1 MLSSPKWSVIFQPL
15 KTTWTIA
22 SFISQKIF
30 GISTEYKTVAGSV
43 LASQKIGKLLSLQ
56 IRIPIIWSIFYK
68 LLLRVCTF
76 WRFFFFSELE
86 LLMSENVLG
95 LNVTPPSSTPGAAF
109 RAKCENISLCDLPR
123 CTKKLLVYSFI
134 TSFFFFF
141 SLCIFNNLV
150 SDQKTSVFLEREK
163 LSLKKLFQIKSS
175 DSFSLK

>member
-1 MLSSPKWSVIFQPL
+1 MSHKLEDLLEEVNYSMLSSPKWSVIFQPL

-141 SLCIFNNLV
+141 LCA
-150 SDQKTSVFLEREK
+150 FLIIWCQT
-163 LSLKKLFQIKSS
+163 KKLLFFWKERNCP
-175 DSFSLK
+175 